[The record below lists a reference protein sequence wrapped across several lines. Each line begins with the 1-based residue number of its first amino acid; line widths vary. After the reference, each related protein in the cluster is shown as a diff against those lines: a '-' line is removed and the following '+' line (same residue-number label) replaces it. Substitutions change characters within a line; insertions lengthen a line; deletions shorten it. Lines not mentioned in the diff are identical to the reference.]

1 MSEFMR
7 METRYANGLGG
18 IGQRGPLE
26 CLRLHDCPTFSSEDE
41 IVWALALDV
50 ASKDVH
56 EKRGSG
62 TSRRSW
68 PFVGPKVITPFT
80 GVTDSATKTRRRRKS
95 MRRTLSAAIAPHRK
109 PA

>member
-1 MSEFMR
+1 MSESMR

-26 CLRLHDCPTFSSEDE
+26 CLRPHDCPTFSSED
-41 IVWALALDV
+41 VWALALDV
-50 ASKDVH
+50 ASKDVN

-95 MRRTLSAAIAPHRK
+95 MRRTLSAAIALHRK